1 MLTYEYECRSCGL
14 RFERRQPI
22 TEAPLTECPKC
33 RGEVRRLVSG
43 GAGFMFKASGR
54 NRAGYQA
61 TACSL
66 DQTGTTCCGRSAR
79 CDKPPCEGEE

>member
-1 MLTYEYECRSCGL
+1 MLTYEYECKACGL

-22 TEAPLTECPKC
+22 TAEPLTECPEC

-43 GAGFMFKASGR
+43 GAGFIFKGSGR

-66 DQTGTTCCGRSAR
+66 DEIGTTCCGRSAR
-79 CDKPPCEGEE
+79 CDKPPCEGEG

>member
-1 MLTYEYECRSCGL
+1 MLTYEYECKACGL

-22 TEAPLTECPKC
+22 TEEPLTECPEC

-43 GAGFMFKASGR
+43 GAGFIFKGSGR
-54 NRAGYQA
+54 NRGGYQA

-66 DQTGTTCCGRSAR
+66 EETGTTCCGRSAR
-79 CDKPPCEGEE
+79 CDKPPCGDE

>member
-1 MLTYEYECRSCGL
+1 MLTYEYECKACGL

-22 TEAPLTECPKC
+22 TEAPLTECPEC

-43 GAGFMFKASGR
+43 GAGFILKGSGDGH
-54 NRAGYQA
+54 AGNQA
-61 TACSL
+61 RVCSL
-66 DQTGTTCCGRSAR
+66 DEIGTTCCGRSAR